1 MPSLRLW
8 FFSIFNTHQGPSH
21 ITFSSTAAEQGS
33 SSRKSLNELRSTQ
46 CMRIQE
52 VSSSVFLISLFGLSA
67 LLWLELLTARGLG
80 DLDILKNHVVTALQ
94 IPLPLWRNSRT
105 KLFQSAWAS
114 PIETAFFQRFDSSY
128 SYHIY
133 SLTLPYSKNARHEFW
148 CVDAKDP
155 WSLRTINLD
164 HIHTTHAILMDIS
177 LRPLQLPLL
186 HQQNMHSK
194 IRQHDKASSKDC
206 QTYDIRPKSLR
217 IETESTQDRAA
228 RHSNIQPILLVD

>member
-114 PIETAFFQRFDSSY
+114 PIETAFVQRFHSSY

-133 SLTLPYSKNARHEFW
+133 SLTLPYSKNARHE
-148 CVDAKDP
+148 
-155 WSLRTINLD
+155 
-164 HIHTTHAILMDIS
+164 LMCRCK
-177 LRPLQLPLL
+177 RPLKPANNKSRSYT
-186 HQQNMHSK
+186 HHPCNSHVHFSTP
-194 IRQHDKASSKDC
+194 ITVTSSPPAKH
-206 QTYDIRPKSLR
+206 
-217 IETESTQDRAA
+217 A
-228 RHSNIQPILLVD
+228 